1 MRILLFTEGT
11 ILMHSSAQQASR
23 EERVKQ
29 VLNNEFSVKDFAN
42 YVPIFQSN
50 KKLKTWVNAGAEI
63 YYLTSRTGDQVDKI
77 SIVLK
82 KYNFP
87 NPENLAY
94 RVDKEEYS
102 DLVKRIQPT
111 ILIEDDCESI
121 GGQSEMVSPT
131 LPNGIRIIVLKE
143 FAGID
148 SLPDVPDMMLV

>member
-94 RVDKEEYS
+94 RVDGEEYC
-102 DLVKRIQPT
+102 DVVKRIQPT
-111 ILIEDDCESI
+111 VLIEDDCESI
-121 GGQSEMVSPT
+121 GGQSEMISST
-131 LPNGIRIIVLKE
+131 LSNEIRTIVLKE
-143 FAGID
+143 FEGID
-148 SLPDVPDMMLV
+148 KLPDEPHLMLG